1 MREWG
6 GLGLTMNWC
15 HNCLSRGMALMMPS
29 LLPKQVVGTFPFL
42 KPMEQF
48 CMFTYDCMGPKCLIL
63 SSRVVFLRYWVPS
76 GNMLRT
82 ADLSVREDLVS
93 KRAPFQSSH
102 LKILR
107 TALKSAP
114 PWRLP
119 VQWCPDERDQVLWE
133 HGDADQSDQVEYI
146 IRFSLLS
153 SLLGGRSKDVILYQH
168 GWDAPKMVHLSC

>member
-1 MREWG
+1 MPHPVIKGSFPEMLGSIRERAQ
-6 GLGLTMNWC
+6 N
-15 HNCLSRGMALMMPS
+15 SRPQH
-29 LLPKQVVGTFPFL
+29 P
-42 KPMEQF
+42 
-48 CMFTYDCMGPKCLIL
+48 
-63 SSRVVFLRYWVPS
+63 
-76 GNMLRT
+76 
-82 ADLSVREDLVS
+82 VS

-114 PWRLP
+114 PRRLP

-168 GWDAPKMVHLSC
+168 GWDAPKVVHLSC